1 MENINQN
8 ETTSQTQST
17 QILKALKNGERLT
30 HLDAEKRFNC
40 LRLGARIYDL
50 KKRGHNIISKM
61 ITVPSGKRVPSIG
74 WRRDMKRFN
83 RPVRIDVLLALY
95 CQKVLA
101 KLAKLDE
108 EIFNED

>member
-8 ETTSQTQST
+8 ETTSQAQSA

-50 KKRGHNIISKM
+50 KHQGHKIERRM
-61 ITVPSGKRVPSIG
+61 IVVPSGKRVAQY
-74 WRRDMKRFN
+74 W
-83 RPVRIDVLLALY
+83 LEA
-95 CQKVLA
+95 
-101 KLAKLDE
+101 
-108 EIFNED
+108 